1 MLRVLLIDDNPA
13 DRALVRRELERS
25 LSLID
30 ATEVSDQ
37 SELEAALAQDSFDLV
52 ITDYHLRWND
62 GLNVLRAIKSHDP
75 DRPVIMFTGTGTQ
88 EIAVEAMKMGLDDY
102 VIKAPQ
108 HFVRLRGA
116 VQAALKRAEDRRRM
130 AQMEAEREELL
141 AREHASRLEAEAAV
155 RMRDQFLS
163 LASHELKTPLT
174 SLMGYVELLQ
184 RRMARDN
191 AVPERDRRA
200 VQVIVEQAGRL
211 NRLLHM
217 MLDIS
222 RIQLGQLTIERRPV
236 DLEALAQRVVAD
248 LSPTL
253 THRTIVCEGPGEKVL
268 VDGDE
273 PRLEQVLLNLVQNGV
288 KYSPEGG
295 PITVRLGRQERTATI
310 AVIDEGIGIPHD
322 ALPRLFD
329 RFYRAGN
336 VDPQQVSGMGIGLYV
351 VKEIV
356 ALHGGSIDVASVE
369 GKGSTLTVMLP
380 LHEEATEPPQIRA
393 NPPTPP
399 NELGV

>member
-1 MLRVLLIDDNPA
+1 M
-13 DRALVRRELERS
+13 
-25 LSLID
+25 
-30 ATEVSDQ
+30 
-37 SELEAALAQDSFDLV
+37 

-369 GKGSTLTVMLP
+369 GKGSTFTVMLP